1 MPERKGRSKDGR
13 GKRGGSENASG
24 NGRGEGGRGGGPRP
38 FWSGT
43 LTFGLV
49 SVPVQLHAGNR
60 SAGVSLRMVDEDGT
74 PLSRRYIC
82 PKEDREVGRDE
93 LVRGY
98 PIGEDRFVVVSDEE
112 LEELEPKKSREID
125 LRRFVPLEQLDPVFF
140 ERAYILTPA
149 EGSAKAYRLLAHTM
163 EKTGRAG
170 VATFVMRS
178 KEYLVAIVAE
188 HGILRAETMRFHDE
202 VRSVDD
208 IGLPEMPKPSKER
221 VRALARVM
229 KSAAA
234 DALEPDEL
242 EDRRTRE
249 IEALVE
255 RKRKKGEGVKEVA
268 AAASEEDEDEV
279 GRGDIIDLMAV
290 LRRSL
295 ERASEG
301 EEAGE
306 GASGKKPGRKPP
318 ARAGRR
324 GTRGGADELEGLT
337 KAELYE
343 RARALDVPG
352 RSQMSRE
359 ELLAAVRA
367 ARRSA

>member
-1 MPERKGRSKDGR
+1 
-13 GKRGGSENASG
+13 
-24 NGRGEGGRGGGPRP
+24 
-38 FWSGT
+38 
-43 LTFGLV
+43 
-49 SVPVQLHAGNR
+49 
-60 SAGVSLRMVDEDGT
+60 
-74 PLSRRYIC
+74 
-82 PKEDREVGRDE
+82 
-93 LVRGY
+93 
-98 PIGEDRFVVVSDEE
+98 
-112 LEELEPKKSREID
+112 
-125 LRRFVPLEQLDPVFF
+125 
-140 ERAYILTPA
+140 
-149 EGSAKAYRLLAHTM
+149 
-163 EKTGRAG
+163 
-170 VATFVMRS
+170 
-178 KEYLVAIVAE
+178 IVAE

-202 VRSVDD
+202 VRSVED
-208 IGLPEMPKPSKER
+208 IGLPEMPRPSKER
-221 VRALARVM
+221 VRALARAM

-234 DALEPDEL
+234 DALDPDEL

-268 AAASEEDEDEV
+268 AAASEEDDEV

-301 EEAGE
+301 EEE
-306 GASGKKPGRKPP
+306 DVGASGKKPGRKPP
-318 ARAGRR
+318 VRAGRR
-324 GTRGGADELEGLT
+324 GTRGGAEELEGLT

-352 RSQMSRE
+352 RSQMSRA